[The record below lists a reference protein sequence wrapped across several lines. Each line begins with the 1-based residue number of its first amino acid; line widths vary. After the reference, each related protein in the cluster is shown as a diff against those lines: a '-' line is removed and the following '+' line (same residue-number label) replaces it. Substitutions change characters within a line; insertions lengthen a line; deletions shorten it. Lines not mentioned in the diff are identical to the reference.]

1 MTPKTI
7 SKYIASFPPKVQA
20 ILQTLRKAVR
30 RAAPSAEEKVSY
42 GIPCFARNGNLVH
55 FAAFKKHIG
64 FYPRST
70 AIAKFKK
77 ELSAYE
83 VSKGTIRF
91 PLDKPL
97 PVGLIGKMVKFR
109 VNENRE
115 RAAAK
120 AKKK

>member
-1 MTPKTI
+1 M
-7 SKYIASFPPKVQA
+7 
-20 ILQTLRKAVR
+20 
-30 RAAPSAEEKVSY
+30 
-42 GIPCFARNGNLVH
+42 VH

-91 PLDKPL
+91 PSDKPL
-97 PVGLIGKMVKFR
+97 PIGLIGKVVKFR